1 MKSKSKLISALGS
14 FALSA
19 LFVTAVSAQA
29 QIPNSLYIYSP
40 DTNTGTR
47 VYYGPQMSV
56 ATSTTATSTAT
67 TTTVVSACVPLMTSF
82 HRFGD
87 YNGEVAKLQNF
98 LEQWNGANLNGLG
111 YYGPATVQEVR
122 NLQYTYG
129 LPVTGVQH
137 EKTTALIN
145 NLICGNI
152 AKRDR
157 MVAPAGM
164 VSGGVSV
171 GSVNFIGGKNIYPN
185 AGGGVVKDYG
195 SPKGETVKN
204 KATETPASS
213 TSFFGNLS
221 NDFQKIKENY
231 KAYVLVLV
239 LVIALFWFL
248 RKAATE

>member
-1 MKSKSKLISALGS
+1 MKSKSKLISALSS
-14 FALSA
+14 FVLSA
-19 LFVTAVSAQA
+19 LFITAVSAQA

-56 ATSTTATSTAT
+56 ATTTTVVGT
-67 TTTVVSACVPLMTSF
+67 TTTVSACMPLLTGF

-87 YNGEVAKLQNF
+87 YNAEVAKLQNF

-111 YYGPATVQEVR
+111 YYGPATTQEVR

-129 LPVTGVQH
+129 LPVTGIQH

-157 MVAPAGM
+157 MVAPKGYIASGM
-164 VSGGVSV
+164 SVS
-171 GSVNFIGGKNIYPN
+171 SVNFTGGKNIYPN

-195 SPKGETVKN
+195 SPKGETVK
-204 KATETPASS
+204 KGEKDATTSTS
-213 TSFFGNLS
+213 TSFFDNLS
-221 NDFQKIKENY
+221 KDFQKIRENY